1 MGPHTSTPRA
11 TDLLGMPAG
20 WEYDF
25 ASRAASGSKRVGD
38 AKALRPVTD
47 MATTMG
53 PQIEYGLLPAA
64 GEGVRAYPATTW
76 IPKVMLEVAGK
87 PLVLRNLEIMRDQ
100 LGVREIVVILGHLG
114 HMVRDSLGDGD
125 SLGVKLHYVECPD
138 PKVGLA
144 HGMLL
149 AEPFL
154 NRPFVTILGD
164 ELYLDSNHDRLTLP
178 ADADFECICA
188 VMPGSDPQAI
198 RKNYAVHLDGD
209 QVVSVE
215 EKPEEVTTDLLGC
228 GTYVFK
234 PSVFDEIRRTPR
246 SRRSGRVELTDVI
259 GSMARGT
266 GRVLPFF
273 LEGKYINVNSVEDYN
288 HANYVARNR
297 DFPDYKVSVVIPTY
311 NEESSIAHVV
321 KDFLGVSDEV
331 FVVDN
336 SSADR
341 SAEIAREAGARVETV
356 SLIGYGD
363 TIKHGLDHAIGDILV
378 VVEADHSFRSDDLG
392 KLLEYLKSADMV
404 IGTRTTRQMIEQG
417 SNMGG
422 LLRWGNV
429 AVGKIMEILWWSR
442 EPRFT
447 DVGCSYRALW
457 RDAWDKIR
465 GQVQGVGP
473 EFSPEMMIEILRARQ
488 RVIEI
493 PVSYHPRIG
502 GASKHSASLLA
513 VSRTATRMLR
523 LILAKR
529 FPPLRFL
536 LPPK

>member
-1 MGPHTSTPRA
+1 M
-11 TDLLGMPAG
+11 
-20 WEYDF
+20 
-25 ASRAASGSKRVGD
+25 
-38 AKALRPVTD
+38 
-47 MATTMG
+47 
-53 PQIEYGLLPAA
+53 
-64 GEGVRAYPATTW
+64 RAYPATTW

-87 PLVLRNLEIMRDQ
+87 PLVLRNLEILRDQ

-114 HMVRDSLGDGD
+114 HLIRERLGDGH
-125 SLGVKLHYVECPD
+125 SLGVELHYVECPD

-144 HGMLL
+144 RGMLL
-149 AEPFL
+149 AEPYL
-154 NRPFVTILGD
+154 TQPFATILGD
-164 ELYLDSNHDRLTLP
+164 ELYLDSNHSELALP
-178 ADADFECICA
+178 TDGDFDCVCA
-188 VMPGSDPQAI
+188 VLPGADPQAI
-198 RKNYAVHLDGD
+198 RKNYAVHLAGD
-209 QVVSVE
+209 RVGWVE
-215 EKPEEVTTDLLGC
+215 EKPEVVDTHLLGC

-234 PSVFDEIRRTPR
+234 PSVFEEIRRTPP
-246 SRRSGRVELTDVI
+246 SSRSGRVELTDVI
-259 GSMARGT
+259 GAIARRG

-273 LEGKYINVNSVEDYN
+273 LEGRYINVNSVEDYN

-297 DFPDYKVSVVIPTY
+297 DFSEYKVSVIVPTY
-311 NEESSIAHVV
+311 NEESSIGQVV
-321 KDFLGVSDEV
+321 KDFLAVSDEV

-341 SAEIAREAGARVETV
+341 SAEVARQAGARVETV
-356 SLIGYGD
+356 SLVGYGD

-404 IGTRTTRQMIEQG
+404 IGTRTTRQLIEQG

-429 AVGKIMEILWWSR
+429 AVGKIIEILWWGL

-457 RDAWDKIR
+457 REAWVKIR
-465 GQVQGVGP
+465 GQVQAVGP

-488 RVIEI
+488 RVIEV

-502 GASKHSASLLA
+502 GASKHSAGLLE

-523 LILAKR
+523 LIAAKR

-536 LPPK
+536 LPRTR